1 MSVGGI
7 AWLWAQSRS
16 VGRDLTPRALRRRV
30 QFMRAALRVRPA
42 LAPLRSP
49 APGTA
54 LARALAQRPQL
65 VGAVVW
71 PYVCAQWDAN
81 ARLRHLVAHFEALDR
96 TPALDVAADAATELL
111 NLEEISPGLRVVL
124 DQPAWFMREGPLVLN
139 LFEGEVRLYSLAFSL
154 GAPASRPAACIGALQ
169 GVTTEGV
176 LDRYR
181 ELTKALHGQ
190 RPRDF
195 LIELF
200 RMLCRAAGVAE
211 ILAVADAQ
219 RVHRSA
225 YFGEAKATHLQVDYD
240 EIWRD
245 RGGEPRD
252 AMFFTLPLQPC
263 ARDLEEVPSKKRA
276 MYRRRYELLAALAPR
291 MAAAC
296 TVRSNGVGRA
306 GDASPSTAVFGHVAQ
321 RA

>member
-1 MSVGGI
+1 MSVADI
-7 AWLWAQSRS
+7 AWLWAQSRH
-16 VGRDLTPRALRRRV
+16 VGGGLGPRAIRRRA
-30 QFMRAALRVRPA
+30 QFMRAARHLGPA
-42 LAPLRSP
+42 LATLRSP
-49 APGTA
+49 APGSA

-81 ARLRHLVAHFEALDR
+81 ARLRHLAAHFEALDR
-96 TPALDVAADAATELL
+96 VPALDVAADAATELL
-111 NLEEISPGLRVVL
+111 SLCDVSPGLRVVL

-139 LFEGEVRLYSLAFSL
+139 LFEGQVRLYSLAFSL
-154 GAPASRPAACIGALQ
+154 GGPASRPTACIGALQ

-176 LDRYR
+176 LDHYR
-181 ELTKALHGQ
+181 ALTKALHGQ

-200 RMLCRAAGVAE
+200 RMMCRAAGVAE

-225 YFGEAKATHLQVDYD
+225 YFGEAKSTHLQVDYD

-245 RGGEPRD
+245 RGGAARD
-252 AMFFTLPLQPC
+252 AAFFTLPLRAC
-263 ARDLEEVPSKKRA
+263 AKDLEEVPSKKRA